1 MIKRISL
8 FYVLG
13 YVAMLFSS
21 VSLYAQDKKKA
32 KKEELP
38 TSAVALPKPELPKTT
53 LKPYKE
59 IITDKAKTTF
69 GLFSVHKVE
78 DKYYFEVADSLMGR
92 ELMAITR
99 ISKTAAITG
108 TYGGE
113 LLNRQVIRFE
123 KGPENKLF
131 VRAVQ
136 YINIAPDSAAPIF
149 KAVRNSNID
158 PIAQAFDIKA
168 IRKDSL
174 SQASSMVID
183 VTEFFKGDN
192 QIVSI
197 QPNAKSNYK
206 MGGVLSDRTYIQSIK
221 TFPINTE
228 IKVVKTYSAS
238 GSSASIIGL
247 PNPFPS
253 VSIPAAN
260 ATGVVT
266 MEFNTSIIMLPKVPM
281 KKRLYDARIGFF
293 ANGYT
298 IFDEGSQRT
307 EDQTFAVR
315 WRLEPK
321 NEEDAKKQ
329 KAGQLIEPAKP
340 IVFYI
345 DPATPAKWRNYLK
358 LGVDDWQKAF
368 EAAGWKN
375 AIKGE
380 IIAENDT
387 TISLEDARF
396 SAIRYFASTIENAY
410 GPNVHDPRSGE
421 ILESHIGWYHNVM
434 KLLKK
439 WYTTQAGAVDPR
451 ARKNKF
457 DDVLMGDL
465 VRFVASHEVGH
476 TLGLRHNFGSSSTVP
491 VEKLR
496 DPKWIAEHGHT
507 PSIMDYAR
515 FNYVAQPED
524 GITDLYPHIGEYDI
538 WAIKWGYQTLDGITP
553 EEDAKTLNKQYLVE
567 INKNPRVWFGTESNS
582 YDPRSQSECLGDNN
596 MLASDY
602 GIKNLKRIV
611 PNLPEWTK
619 EEAQDYDLLAEA
631 YNEIVGQYRR
641 YIGHVVKN
649 IGGMYETPRTTDEE
663 GNVYAQTPKAIQK
676 DAQAWLQRQV
686 FETPTWLLD
695 AKITNKIRPDQGLE
709 SIGRIQEFAFIT
721 VLSSDRLQRMLEM
734 SAANPNA
741 YSVDEL
747 ESDLRAGIFSE
758 LKTKKVPDAY
768 RRNLQKVFVDKYS
781 SMLNPL
787 SDSKR
792 TDIYSITRG
801 QLTSLRD
808 ELKLNLLLVSDK
820 ITKYHYQDLVNRIT
834 LTLDPK

>member
-1 MIKRISL
+1 MIKRKSL

-13 YVAMLFSS
+13 CFTLLLNHVPF
-21 VSLYAQDKKKA
+21 AQDKKKP

-38 TSAVALPKPELPKTT
+38 VSAVATSPKPELPKTT

-59 IITDKAKTTF
+59 VITDKAKTST
-69 GLFSVHKVE
+69 GLFTVHKVE
-78 DKYYFEVADSLMGR
+78 EKYYFEVADSLMGR

-99 ISKTAAITG
+99 IAKTAAITG

-149 KAVRNSNID
+149 KAVRNSNVD

-168 IRKDSL
+168 IHKDSL
-174 SQASSMVID
+174 STSGSVVIE
-183 VTEFFKGDN
+183 VTDFFKGDN

-197 QPNAKSNYK
+197 QPNTKSSYK
-206 MGGVLSDRTYIQSIK
+206 MGGVLADRSYIQSIK

-247 PNPFPS
+247 PSPFPS
-253 VSIPAAN
+253 VNVPAAN

-281 KKRLYDARIGFF
+281 KKRLFDARVGFF

-298 IFDEGSQRT
+298 VFDEGSQRT
-307 EDQTFAVR
+307 DDQTFAVR

-345 DPATPAKWRNYLK
+345 DPATPEKWRKYLK

-375 AIKGE
+375 AIRGE
-380 IIAENDT
+380 IIADNDT

-439 WYTTQAGAVDPR
+439 WYMTQAGAVDPR

-457 DDVLMGDL
+457 DDELMGDL

-524 GITDLYPHIGEYDI
+524 GVKDLYPRIGEYDT
-538 WAIKWGYQTLDGITP
+538 WAIKWGYQTLDGTSP
-553 EEDAKTLNKQYLVE
+553 EEDAKTLSKQYLAE
-567 INKNPRVWFGTESNS
+567 IKKNPRVWFGTESNP

-619 EEAQDYDLLAEA
+619 EEAQDYDFLTEA

-649 IGGMYETPRTTDEE
+649 IGGMYETPRTMDEE
-663 GNVYAQTPKAIQK
+663 GKVYEQTPKAIQK
-676 DAQAWLQRQV
+676 DAQAWLQRQL
-686 FETPTWLLD
+686 FETPTWLLET
-695 AKITNKIRPDQGLE
+695 KITSQIRPDQGLE
-709 SIGRIQEFAFIT
+709 SIGRLQESALLA
-721 VLSSDRLQRMLEM
+721 VLASERLQRMLEM
-734 SAANPNA
+734 SAANTNA
-741 YSVDEL
+741 YGVDEL
-747 ESDLRAGIFSE
+747 ESDLKAGIFSE

-768 RRNLQKVFVDKYS
+768 RRNLQKVLVDKYS
-781 SMLNPL
+781 SMISPM
-787 SDSKR
+787 SDLKR
-792 TDIYSITRG
+792 TDAYSITRG
-801 QLTSLRD
+801 QLTALRD
-808 ELKLNLLLVSDK
+808 ELKLALPLVTDK

>member
-13 YVAMLFSS
+13 YITLLFSS
-21 VSLYAQDKKKA
+21 VSVYAQDKKKA

-59 IITDKAKTTF
+59 IITDKAKTTI
-69 GLFSVHKVE
+69 GLFTVHKVE
-78 DKYYFEVADSLMGR
+78 DKYYFEVVDSLMGR

-131 VRAVQ
+131 IRAVQ

-158 PIAQAFDIKA
+158 PIAQSFDIKA

-174 SQASSMVID
+174 SKAGSVVID
-183 VTEFFKGDN
+183 VTDFFKGDN

-238 GSSASIIGL
+238 GSSPSIMGL

-260 ATGVVT
+260 ATGAVT
-266 MEFNTSIIMLPKVPM
+266 MEFNTSIIMLPQVPM

-375 AIKGE
+375 AIRGE
-380 IIAENDT
+380 IVAENDT

-457 DDVLMGDL
+457 DDELMGDL

-524 GITDLYPHIGEYDI
+524 RVKDLYPHIGEYDI

-553 EEDAKTLNKQYLVE
+553 DEDAKILNKQYLTE
-567 INKNPRVWFGTESNS
+567 IKKNPRVWFGTESNY

-631 YNEIVGQYRR
+631 YSEIIGQYRR

-649 IGGMYETPRTTDEE
+649 IGGTYETPRTMDEE
-663 GNVYAQTPKAIQK
+663 GNVYEQTPKAIQK

-686 FETPTWLLD
+686 FDTPTWLLD
-695 AKITNKIRPDQGLE
+695 AKITNQIRPDQGLE
-709 SIGRIQEFAFIT
+709 SIGRIQEFAFIA

-734 SAANPNA
+734 SAVNPNA

-747 ESDLRAGIFSE
+747 EGDLRAGIFSE
-758 LKTKKVPDAY
+758 LKTRKAPDAY
-768 RRNLQKVFVDKYS
+768 RRNLQKILVDKYS
-781 SMLNPL
+781 SMLSPL

-808 ELKLNLLLVSDK
+808 ELKLNLSFVSDK
-820 ITKYHYQDLVNRIT
+820 MTKYHYQDLVNRIT

>member
-1 MIKRISL
+1 MSIKISP
-8 FYVLG
+8 G
-13 YVAMLFSS
+13 YVIGVFSLCMINLS
-21 VSLYAQDKKKA
+21 VLAQDKKKS
-32 KKEELP
+32 KKDEVP
-38 TSAVALPKPELPKTT
+38 ASTAALPKPEQPKSS

-59 IITDKAKTTF
+59 VITDKAKSTT
-69 GLFSVHKVE
+69 GLFTVHKLE
-78 DKYYFEVADSLMGR
+78 DKYFFEIPDSLMGK

-131 VRAVQ
+131 IRAVQ
-136 YINIAPDSAAPIF
+136 YINIAPDSASPIF

-168 IRKDSL
+168 IRQDSL
-174 SQASSMVID
+174 SKNNSLVVE
-183 VTEFFKGDN
+183 VTDFFKGDN
-192 QIVSI
+192 QLISI
-197 QPNAKSNYK
+197 PPNTKSNFR
-206 MGGVLSDRTYIQSIK
+206 MGAALSDRSYIQSIK

-238 GSSASIIGL
+238 GTAPSILGL

-253 VSIPAAN
+253 VNIPAAN
-260 ATGVVT
+260 TTGAIT
-266 MEFNTSIIMLPKVPM
+266 MELNTSIIMLPKVPM
-281 KKRLYDARIGFF
+281 KKRLFDNRVGFF

-298 IFDEGSQRT
+298 IFDESSQRT

-329 KAGQLIEPAKP
+329 KGGELIEPAKP
-340 IVFYI
+340 IVYYI
-345 DPATPAKWRNYLK
+345 DPATPGKWRKYLK

-375 AIKGE
+375 AIRGE

-439 WYTTQAGAVDPR
+439 WYMTQAGAVDAR

-457 DDVLMGDL
+457 DDELMGDL

-524 GITDLYPHIGEYDI
+524 GVKDLYPRIGEYDT
-538 WAIKWGYQTLDGITP
+538 WAIKWGYQTLDGTSP
-553 EEDAKTLNKQYLVE
+553 EEDAKTLNKQYLAE
-567 INKNPRVWFGTESNS
+567 IKKNPRVWFGTESNY

-602 GIKNLKRIV
+602 GIKNLKRII

-619 EEAQDYDLLAEA
+619 EEAQDYDMLTEA

-649 IGGMYETPRTTDEE
+649 IGGMYETPRTMDEE
-663 GNVYAQTPKAIQK
+663 GKVYEQAPKAIQK

-686 FETPTWLLD
+686 FETPTWLLET
-695 AKITNKIRPDQGLE
+695 KITNQIRPDQSLE
-709 SIGRIQEFAFIT
+709 SIGKLQESALIS
-721 VLSSDRLQRMLEM
+721 VLSPERLQRMLEM
-734 SAANPNA
+734 SVTNANA
-741 YSVDEL
+741 YGVDEL
-747 ESDLRAGIFSE
+747 ESDLRSGIFSE
-758 LKTKKVPDAY
+758 LKTKKTPDAY
-768 RRNLQKVFVDKYS
+768 RRNLQKVLVDRYS
-781 SMLNPL
+781 SMLSPL

-801 QLTSLRD
+801 QLVSLRD
-808 ELKLNLLLVSDK
+808 DLKLALPLVTDK